1 MFLLNLATDEAEKD
15 GLERGLSFQCIHEK
29 MI

>member
-15 GLERGLSFQCIHEK
+15 GLEGLSFQCIHEK